1 MNKILSAE
9 PGSKLYLLGNEAVV
23 RGALEG
29 GVSVA
34 ATYPGTPS
42 SEIGDVF
49 FEIAE
54 EAGVYFEFSTN
65 EKIALEIAAAGS
77 AAGLRSFVWMKHV
90 GLNVASDSFMSLAY
104 TGIRGGL
111 VVLSADDPSMFSS
124 QNEQDNRWYAR
135 LGNALLM
142 EPSSPQEM
150 CDFMPYA
157 FEVSEKFNLPVL
169 MRTTTRVSHMRG
181 IVEVHEKKSIQN
193 IGHFVKDPPRFVP
206 LPANAYIAHKRIVET
221 MEKAK
226 EFICNSHLNRIVDLG
241 GEIGIIASGT
251 SFNYIV
257 DILRDYGLKAKI
269 LKLGFT
275 YPFPE
280 ELVQKFIE
288 GVSEILILEEVDPIM
303 EKEVHAIIGKKGLN
317 KRIHGKL
324 DGTVPLIYEYNPD
337 IVKKAIVKVLKV
349 ELPQIASISIDL
361 KIPLRP
367 PVFCPGCPHRGLYE
381 AVKKTIKKMHIEAI
395 YPTDI
400 GCYTLGFQPPFNMA
414 DYSLSMGSSIGIG
427 SGFGKF
433 TNQKVI
439 SFIGDST
446 FFHSGIAALVNA
458 VYHRSNLTIFILDNR
473 ITAMTGGQPNPGV
486 EIKNTK
492 AISIEEIVKAIG
504 VDYIKEV
511 DPYNLSK
518 TEEAIEEALKI
529 KGVSVIIA
537 KRPCVLITDKSKFYF
552 YVEPEKCTGCK
563 ICVLEIACPAMSLE
577 KNGKVI
583 IDPEMCT
590 GCAVC
595 VQVCPEKAIVPKRR
609 EK

>member
-23 RGALEG
+23 RGALEA

-34 ATYPGTPS
+34 STYPGTPS

-49 FEIAE
+49 FEVAE

-65 EKIALEIAAAGS
+65 EKVALEIAAAGS

-90 GLNVASDSFMSLAY
+90 GLNVASDSFISLAY

-181 IVEVHEKKSIQN
+181 IVEVHEKKPVKR

-206 LPANAYIAHKRIVET
+206 LPANAYASHKRIVET

-226 EFICNSHLNRIVDLG
+226 EFICASHLNRIVDFG

-257 DILRDYGLKAKI
+257 DILGKYGLKAKI

-280 ELVQKFIE
+280 QLLQNFIE
-288 GVSEILILEEVDPIM
+288 SVSKILVLEEVDPIM
-303 EKEVHAIIGKKGLN
+303 EKEILAIVGKKGLN
-317 KRIHGKL
+317 KKIHGKL
-324 DGTVPLIYEYNPD
+324 DGTLPLIYEYNPD
-337 IVKKAIVKVLKV
+337 IVKKAVGKVLKV
-349 ELPQIASISIDL
+349 ELPQISSISIDL

-367 PVFCPGCPHRGLYE
+367 PVFCPGCPHRALYE
-381 AVKKTIKKMHIEAI
+381 AVKKTVKKMNIDAI

-400 GCYTLGFQPPFNMA
+400 GCYTLGFQPPFNIA
-414 DYSLSMGSSIGIG
+414 DYALSMGSSIGIS

-433 TNQKVI
+433 TDQKVI

-446 FFHSGIAALVNA
+446 FFHSGITALINA
-458 VYHRSNLTIFILDNR
+458 VYHRSNLTVVILDNR

-511 DPYNLSK
+511 DPYNLNK

-529 KGVSVIIA
+529 EGVSVIIS
-537 KRPCVLITDKSKFYF
+537 KKPCVLITDKSKFYF
-552 YVEPEKCTGCK
+552 CVEPEKCTGCK
-563 ICVLEIACPAMSLE
+563 VCVLEIACPAMSVH
-577 KNGKVI
+577 KNGKVV